1 VGTKFQDHTRLKGS
15 PKGTFIVLDAP
26 DEESMGFIFLSA
38 KHADPVGNNPTGE
51 NSVCAQNPF
60 PGDLSVMG
68 DVSTV
73 GAPGDPSCQI
83 VN

>member
-1 VGTKFQDHTRLKGS
+1 MGTKFQDHTRLKGS

-60 PGDLSVMG
+60 PGDLSKPYFV
-68 DVSTV
+68 T
-73 GAPGDPSCQI
+73 
-83 VN
+83 